1 MNIDLLILVKYNSIL
16 SYSGNNELMDNITS
30 KRRIIKALVAILELL
45 AIGGFLYLIFLPFYP
60 AISYYFKSKSD
71 AAVNYK
77 NIEEVKKEVEGVL
90 SQTALESGGGEE
102 AIKEDNG
109 AGSGSRS
116 VSDLPAKATTSDK
129 NGGDKPLASPADKK
143 ILPPNRLII
152 PKIGV
157 NAPIIESADENYAL
171 AHGVWRLPKSSTPE
185 EQGNIIITG
194 HRFKYLPPSNL
205 TFYLFHKLEE
215 GDIASVIWNGGIYY
229 YRISEKKIVS
239 AADTS
244 ILRETDEATLT
255 MYTCDPIYST
265 KNRLVITSKLIS
277 KN

>member
-1 MNIDLLILVKYNSIL
+1 
-16 SYSGNNELMDNITS
+16 MDNIIN
-30 KRRIIKALVAILELL
+30 KRKIIKALVVILELL

-60 AISYYFKSKSD
+60 AVKYYVELKNNSSVD
-71 AAVNYK
+71 YK
-77 NIEEVKKEVEGVL
+77 NIDEVKKAVEQIVGEPIGGVNNEKAEL
-90 SQTALESGGGEE
+90 KQIKSTTTEE
-102 AIKEDNG
+102 KSELPEKIINN
-109 AGSGSRS
+109 AGSGKKT
-116 VSDLPAKATTSDK
+116 DGQKANT
-129 NGGDKPLASPADKK
+129 NPQAGEVV
-143 ILPPNRLII
+143 NRLII

-171 AHGVWRLPKSSTPE
+171 ARGAWRLPKSSTPE
-185 EQGNIIITG
+185 EQGNMIITG

-215 GDIASVIWNGGIYY
+215 GDITSVVWNGNIYY
-229 YRISEKKIVS
+229 YRISEKKIIS
-239 AADTS
+239 AGDTS
-244 ILRETDEATLT
+244 ILRETDEPTLT

>member
-1 MNIDLLILVKYNSIL
+1 
-16 SYSGNNELMDNITS
+16 MDNVIS
-30 KRRIIKALVAILELL
+30 KKKIIKALVVILELL

-60 AISYYFKSKSD
+60 AISYYFKSKSS

-77 NIEEVKKEVEGVL
+77 NIEEVKKEVEQIIEERLDEVNSEKAELGQIKSTTTEKNSELLDKVKN
-90 SQTALESGGGEE
+90 SAGSEKKIDGQKVNAAPKAGGG
-102 AIKEDNG
+102 
-109 AGSGSRS
+109 
-116 VSDLPAKATTSDK
+116 V
-129 NGGDKPLASPADKK
+129 
-143 ILPPNRLII
+143 NRLII

-157 NAPIIESADENYAL
+157 NAPIIESADENYGL
-171 AHGVWRLPKSSTPE
+171 DRGVWRLPKSSTPE
-185 EQGNIIITG
+185 EEGNMIITG

-215 GDIASVIWNGGIYY
+215 GDIASVVWNGSIYY

-244 ILRETDEATLT
+244 ILRETDEPTLT

-265 KNRLVITSKLIS
+265 KNRLVITSRLIN